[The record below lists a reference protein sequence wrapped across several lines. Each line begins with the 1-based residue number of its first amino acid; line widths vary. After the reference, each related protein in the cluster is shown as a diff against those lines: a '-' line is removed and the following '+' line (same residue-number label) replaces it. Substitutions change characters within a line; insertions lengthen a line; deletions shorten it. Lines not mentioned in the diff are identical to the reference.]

1 MAGWDDGYVSDVV
14 YTSNFHRETTPT
26 WLAAA
31 ALLLGHRPP
40 DLARPFHYADL
51 GCGHGLTAI
60 VVAATF
66 PHAEVWGF
74 DFNPAHV
81 ESARELASRAGLGN
95 VRFQETSFKELTLM
109 PASALPEFEFIAAH
123 GILSWVSREN
133 QQHVVDMI
141 GQRLRAGGLAYLSY
155 NVATGWGALPPV
167 RALMRM
173 LTLSAGDRSDR
184 SASGVLDYLATM
196 KQAGAAF
203 FAANPSLE
211 QRLKEISEQDPR
223 YIAHEFLNQ
232 DWHPMMF
239 ADVARPMAAAK
250 CDYIGS
256 ATLAENV
263 DVVSVP
269 RGMMGLIAQAPDLT
283 LRETVRDFATAQAFR
298 RDIYRRGV
306 APIPAPEHL
315 RMLDA
320 LPLEWLGQAVGN
332 PISLPTPLG
341 ILSGLPEI
349 YEPLAAMLRSRTCTI
364 GEIRGSPAF
373 ANRPLPDL
381 LQAVTLLVSAGF
393 LHPAPPP
400 EVATAAQG
408 CTDRLNAAIGA
419 MNAHGFDI
427 GWLASPAIGAA
438 LKVDLMETLMVHE
451 SVGAQRME
459 IEGLTDRVLAT
470 LGRMGRSVRQG
481 GEVVTD
487 PAQARAALRA
497 ELTRTV
503 DDRWPILAHLGVVA
517 RQGH

>member
-81 ESARELASRAGLGN
+81 ESARELASRAGLTN
-95 VRFQETSFKELTLM
+95 IRFHETSFEQLAQL
-109 PASALPEFEFIAAH
+109 PASALPEFDFMAAH

-133 QQHVVDMI
+133 QQRVVDVV

-173 LTLSAGDRSDR
+173 LMLSAGDRSDR
-184 SASGVLDYLATM
+184 SAAGLLDYLATM
-196 KQAGAAF
+196 NHAGAAF
-203 FAANPSLE
+203 FAANPSVE
-211 QRLKEISEQDPR
+211 QRLNEIRQQDPR

-232 DWHPMMF
+232 DWHPLMF
-239 ADVARPMAAAK
+239 ADVADRMAAAK

-263 DVVSVP
+263 DAVSVP
-269 RGMMGLIAQAPDLT
+269 QGMLDLIAHASGLT
-283 LRETVRDFATAQAFR
+283 LRETVRDFAAAQAFR
-298 RDIYRRGV
+298 RDIYRRGL

-320 LPLEWLGQAVGN
+320 LPLEWLGQAVGD

-341 ILSGLPEI
+341 TLSGLPEI
-349 YEPLAAMLRSRTCTI
+349 YAPLVAMLTSRTCTI

-373 ANRPLPDL
+373 ASRALSDL

-393 LHPAPPP
+393 VHPAPPP
-400 EVATAAQG
+400 AVVAAAQG

-419 MNAHGFDI
+419 MNANGFDI
-427 GWLASPAIGAA
+427 GWLASPAIGSA
-438 LKVDLMETLMVHE
+438 LKVDLMEALVVHE
-451 SVGAQRME
+451 SIAGQPTE
-459 IEGLTDRVLAT
+459 IEVLTDRVLAT
-470 LGRMGRSVRQG
+470 LGRLGGSVRQDDKI
-481 GEVVTD
+481 VTD
-487 PAQARAALRA
+487 PAQARAVLRA
-497 ELTRTV
+497 ALTKTV
-503 DDRWPILAHLGVVA
+503 DDRLPILARLGVVA
-517 RQGH
+517 RGS